1 MWDKEIINFVK
12 VLKGDEFIVN
22 CLQLY
27 LSLCFLVISG
37 IDFVVRFWSLCFLE
51 GSENNRYIDEVEVV
65 VKVNQRRMNVDSL
78 EVMLMNMGYRIRFN
92 MLEGSDEDD
101 VVVEIFIQCCVSQKN
116 ILIIIQF
123 EYSNI
128 VCVILCYVIFS

>member
-101 VVVEIFIQCCVSQKN
+101 VVVEIFIQCRVSQKN